1 MLIANTYEYSNPNAY
16 RIMTL
21 KLTGEETGAIQFAI
35 RREIDRLQQYILDN
49 PSYSWRDR
57 DIANM
62 KALKSVLEDL
72 HDNTIKP

>member
-1 MLIANTYEYSNPNAY
+1 MLLVNTYQYSNLNAY

-21 KLTGEETGAIQFAI
+21 KLTGEETVAIQFAI

-62 KALKSVLEDL
+62 KALKSVLADL